1 VIDMEYSN
9 VKSRL
14 FKIINTYIE
23 DEIIRAKLLE
33 DANLERRV
41 RGVLY
46 SLDEYKKRDL
56 SEDDKE
62 FCKDLFFY
70 FG

>member
-1 VIDMEYSN
+1 MEYSN

-41 RGVLY
+41 RGVLS

>member
-1 VIDMEYSN
+1 MEYSN

-46 SLDEYKKRDL
+46 SLDE
-56 SEDDKE
+56 
-62 FCKDLFFY
+62 
-70 FG
+70 

>member
-1 VIDMEYSN
+1 MEYSN

-14 FKIINTYIE
+14 CKIINTYIE
-23 DEIIRAKLLE
+23 DEIIRLKLLE
-33 DANLERRV
+33 DATVENGV

-46 SLDEYKKRDL
+46 TLDKYKNREL
-56 SEDDKE
+56 SEVDRE

>member
-1 VIDMEYSN
+1 MEYSN
-9 VKSRL
+9 VIKSRL

>member
-1 VIDMEYSN
+1 MKYSD
-9 VKSRL
+9 VRLRL

-23 DEIIRAKLLE
+23 DDVIRLKLLE
-33 DANLERRV
+33 DATVENSV

-46 SLDEYKKRDL
+46 TLDKYKNREL
-56 SEDDKE
+56 SEVDRE